1 MGVRL
6 PLGVQI
12 IFKFNYMNY
21 LSLTIQ
27 IIIMLLF
34 ITFAVF
40 FLIQFYN
47 IVFRGYAPFI
57 SSKRKIIKKI
67 IAKLELK
74 EDGVIY
80 ELGCGN
86 AGFLRAARKKF
97 SKAQLVGFE
106 YSFLPYI
113 IAQIQNSLS
122 KSKIIIKKENIFKV
136 NLGEADI
143 LYCYLN
149 LLTMRKL
156 EDKIKAEGKKGLKII
171 SYQFPLPA
179 IKAEEILEDGK
190 DKIYFYSL

>member
-1 MGVRL
+1 MTL
-6 PLGVQI
+6 A
-12 IFKFNYMNY
+12 
-21 LSLTIQ
+21 IQ

-34 ITFAVF
+34 IIFAVF
-40 FLIQFYN
+40 FMVQFYN

-57 SSKRKIIKKI
+57 STKKKIIKKI
-67 IAKLELK
+67 IEKLELK

-80 ELGCGN
+80 ELGCGQ

-97 SKAQLVGFE
+97 PQAKLVGFE
-106 YSFLPYI
+106 YSFLPYV

-122 KSKIIIKKENIFKV
+122 KSKISIKKKNIFKV
-136 NLGEADI
+136 DLSEADV

-171 SYQFPLPA
+171 SYQFPLPSLQT
-179 IKAEEILEDGK
+179 KEILEIGK
-190 DKIYFYSL
+190 DKVYFYVIFH

>member
-1 MGVRL
+1 MA
-6 PLGVQI
+6 
-12 IFKFNYMNY
+12 
-21 LSLTIQ
+21 IQ

-34 ITFAVF
+34 IIFAVF
-40 FLIQFYN
+40 FLVQFYN
-47 IVFRGYAPFI
+47 IFFRGYAPFI
-57 SSKRKIIKKI
+57 SSKRKIIEKI

-97 SKAQLVGFE
+97 LKAKLTGFE
-106 YSFLPYI
+106 YSFLPYV

-122 KSKIIIKKENIFKV
+122 KSKITIQKKDIFKV
-136 NLGEADI
+136 NLSEADV

-149 LLTMRKL
+149 ILTMRKL

-171 SYQFPLPA
+171 SYQFPLPN
-179 IKAEEILEDGK
+179 IKPEEILEDGK
-190 DKIYFYSL
+190 DKIYFYVIFH

>member
-1 MGVRL
+1 VTL
-6 PLGVQI
+6 A
-12 IFKFNYMNY
+12 
-21 LSLTIQ
+21 IQ

-34 ITFAVF
+34 IIFAIF

-57 SSKRKIIKKI
+57 SSKRKIIEEI

-74 EDGVIY
+74 EDGIIY

-97 SKAQLVGFE
+97 PKAQLVGFE

-122 KSKIIIKKENIFKV
+122 KSKIIIKKKDIFEVK
-136 NLGEADI
+136 LSEADV

-156 EDKIKAEGKKGLKII
+156 EDKIKQEGKKGLKII
-171 SYQFPLPA
+171 SYQFPLPN
-179 IKAEEILEDGK
+179 IKPEEVLEDKK

>member
-1 MGVRL
+1 MS
-6 PLGVQI
+6 
-12 IFKFNYMNY
+12 Y
-21 LSLTIQ
+21 LSLAIQ

-34 ITFAVF
+34 IIFAIF

-57 SSKRKIIKKI
+57 SSKRKIIEEI

-97 SKAQLVGFE
+97 PKAKLVGFE
-106 YSFLPYI
+106 YSFLPYL

-136 NLGEADI
+136 DLSGADV

-149 LLTMRKL
+149 LSTMKKL
-156 EDKIKAEGKKGLKII
+156 EDKIKAEGKRNLKII
-171 SYQFPLPA
+171 SYQFPLPT